1 MMRHFIFFFYTGLMI
16 QQASAA
22 VVYSENFNSTT
33 VGSTVAGWAYEGGNI
48 WQVTTDAT
56 LDPTAPNHVF
66 SNAGNGQQNVGVNFA
81 SGTPI
86 MLGSTG
92 DWIKVSFDY
101 RYSGTPVNPGFQP
114 YNFFRYGLYNKGSN
128 TTFTDDIG
136 YLADVSYWDHADA
149 NKDGDW
155 NIRKEV
161 NVYDAFINGILLDN
175 LSSTD
180 PGPSGDMLS
189 LITRGPAPTK
199 SFTDGATPHST
210 SLLITRNG
218 LNVEMALY
226 QDGILRAKGGDLSS
240 PLMDFNTLYFESP
253 SDSTGFALDNLLI
266 ETGSVPEPSRMW
278 LLGLGCSGL
287 LLCRRRNCV

>member
-1 MMRHFIFFFYTGLMI
+1 MMRKFILLLLTGI
-16 QQASAA
+16 SAQQSSAT
-22 VVYSENFNSTT
+22 VVYSENFNSTS
-33 VGSTVAGWAYEGGNI
+33 VGSTIAGWAYESGNI

-66 SNAGNGQQNVGVNFA
+66 SNAGNGQQNVGVKFA
-81 SGTPI
+81 SGAPTS
-86 MLGSTG
+86 LGATG

-101 RYSGTPVNPGFQP
+101 RYSGAPDSPGLQP

-136 YLADVSYWDHADA
+136 YLADVSYWDHADPS
-149 NKDGDW
+149 KDGDW

-161 NVYDAFINGILLDN
+161 NVYDAFSNGILLDN

-180 PGPSGDMLS
+180 PGPSGDMVS
-189 LITRGPAPTK
+189 LITRGPAPKK
-199 SFTDGATPHST
+199 SFTDGATAHST

-218 LNVEMALY
+218 FNVDLALY
-226 QDGILRAKGGDLSS
+226 QDGILQATGSDSAFAIV
-240 PLMDFNTLYFESP
+240 DFNTLYFESP

-266 ETGSVPEPSRMW
+266 ETGAAPEPSRMV
-278 LLGLGCSGL
+278 LLALGCCGL
-287 LLCRRRNCV
+287 LLRRRR